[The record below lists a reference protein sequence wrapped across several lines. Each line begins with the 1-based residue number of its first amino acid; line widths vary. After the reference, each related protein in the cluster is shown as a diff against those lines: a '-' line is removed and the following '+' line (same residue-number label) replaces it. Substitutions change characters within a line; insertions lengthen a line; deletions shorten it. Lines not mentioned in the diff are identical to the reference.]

1 MFRFRWKRLQ
11 IGNAQRLGFFTLDG
25 TGVPAATQYLRDT
38 YASWISIEL
47 AFYAPHMQPA

>member
-1 MFRFRWKRLQ
+1 MRK
-11 IGNAQRLGFFTLDG
+11 RLGFFTLDG

-47 AFYAPHMQPA
+47 AFYARHMQPA